1 MKKIFLLL
9 YVALPVFLLS
19 STLQAQIPNVNF
31 NVVKNDLNEGNLLPA
46 EEAFFIRGAL
56 PKDIHFVEVKVK
68 PSDRRT
74 ATAHHYNWK
83 TAFDFRTD
91 QYELFVSEPLKS
103 NERYDFEFAFYELAS
118 KEDMKEVKTLLGENL
133 RSYLKA
139 NLEVTASGIRSF
151 RSDRVILRQ
160 LDAIVEQGLTD
171 YRHYLDRDFQGFSDV
186 VKHKLA
192 QKDKIRLRRA
202 RFNIIRSERG
212 TQKEEDKAVYAATYM
227 EELFDLVENELEQYL
242 SRSLLTLVDIRSV
255 RNYPTERLQNS
266 LPLNVG
272 YGAFAVRRSLGSTQY
287 FNGPYVGLSLPLGN
301 TTFTKFLG
309 NASLSA
315 GVFVQN
321 FEAEGMQIS
330 GPFVNLPIYV
340 GLGYRAFNVLRF
352 NAGAVLIDMENGG
365 SGTIYAQP
373 FVGLSLELNLWLGF
387 NQKKR

>member
-1 MKKIFLLL
+1 M
-9 YVALPVFLLS
+9 
-19 STLQAQIPNVNF
+19 
-31 NVVKNDLNEGNLLPA
+31 
-46 EEAFFIRGAL
+46 
-56 PKDIHFVEVKVK
+56 
-68 PSDRRT
+68 
-74 ATAHHYNWK
+74 
-83 TAFDFRTD
+83 
-91 QYELFVSEPLKS
+91 
-103 NERYDFEFAFYELAS
+103 
-118 KEDMKEVKTLLGENL
+118 
-133 RSYLKA
+133 
-139 NLEVTASGIRSF
+139 TASGIRSF
-151 RSDRVILRQ
+151 RSDRVIMRQ

-186 VKHKLA
+186 VKHKLE

-212 TQKEEDKAVYAATYM
+212 TEKDEDKAVYAATYM

-272 YGAFAVRRSLGSTQY
+272 YGAFAVRRSLSSTQY

-365 SGTIYAQP
+365 SGNVYAQP